1 MTMHKLATLNLAP
14 LTLAALLL
22 LSACGGEAEV
32 STEND
37 GREASGEVLEGSIS
51 DAMLPTDQV
60 RSQAP
65 QRAPD
70 PAAPASGD
78 SDAAAGEEGE
88 AGAEAAEAAPAAEAA
103 EPAE

>member
-1 MTMHKLATLNLAP
+1 MTMHKLATL
-14 LTLAALLL
+14 TLAVPLLL
-22 LSACGGEAEV
+22 LAACGDEGEV

-78 SDAAAGEEGE
+78 TEAVAAEEGE
-88 AGAEAAEAAPAAEAA
+88 AGADTAEAALAAEAA